1 MTVVTIALGIAALFT
16 EGHIGSGVREDRSNR
31 WVIAALGL
39 LGVLDAYLPAYT
51 DRIDFLTFG
60 GDAVRWL
67 GVLLY
72 TAGGVLR
79 LAPVFVLGRR
89 FSGLVAIQPGHRL
102 VTSGLYGS
110 FATRAISVS
119 LSSRSAGAW
128 RSAPGSGVVIA
139 VLMLFVLLARI
150 RAEERLLS
158 ETFGAEYDAYRART
172 WRLVALRLLSG
183 LATRRLPRRRASHKP
198 PSASRPLDKHCHD
211 PLRPDDR
218 DDQRRDQGRARPQTR
233 FRRGQRT
240 AGVDEG
246 PGRLRQS
253 CRQAGGEDPLRGA
266 RQSAPGLRL
275 RHGGERPG
283 RGDRQEP
290 HLAHRSARRDDQ
302 LPARDPDVRD
312 LDRARARGADR
323 RRRHL

>member
-1 MTVVTIALGIAALFT
+1 MTKPWLALFTALSVAAYLGLAIAGAGGAARFFSFPPLIAVTFVTIALAIAGLFT

-102 VTSGLYGS
+102 VTSGLYGIIRHPS
-110 FATRAISVS
+110 YLGLFVLTLGWGLAFR
-119 LSSRSAGAW
+119 
-128 RSAPGSGVVIA
+128 SGVGVIIA

-172 WRLVALRLLSG
+172 WRL
-183 LATRRLPRRRASHKP
+183 LPY
-198 PSASRPLDKHCHD
+198 
-211 PLRPDDR
+211 
-218 DDQRRDQGRARPQTR
+218 
-233 FRRGQRT
+233 
-240 AGVDEG
+240 VY
-246 PGRLRQS
+246 
-253 CRQAGGEDPLRGA
+253 
-266 RQSAPGLRL
+266 
-275 RHGGERPG
+275 
-283 RGDRQEP
+283 
-290 HLAHRSARRDDQ
+290 
-302 LPARDPDVRD
+302 
-312 LDRARARGADR
+312 
-323 RRRHL
+323 